1 MTEGETNSVDRSHNP
16 IRTTKLFGPFRWNA
30 SLSDFQAVVGL
41 AAGLV
46 SVGGALFTIPS
57 FFQPPPPSKGQIVA
71 VIEDGKT
78 AKAITD
84 ARVEIFTPR
93 NDLVTTVTPNY
104 FGKARQELEEGPY
117 RLRITHPKYAA
128 EIKHVVV
135 VKGATAQVHVSM
147 RGGAS
152 APLVEAERVVKESV
166 GAIKRIFNE

>member
-1 MTEGETNSVDRSHNP
+1 MTTERDPS
-16 IRTTKLFGPFRWNA
+16 TKLFGQLRWNA
-30 SLSDFQAVVGL
+30 SLSSFQAVVGL

-46 SVGGALFTIPS
+46 SVGGALLAIPG
-57 FFQPPPPSKGQIVA
+57 FFQTPPPPPSKGQIVA
-71 VIEDGKT
+71 VIEDAKT

-117 RLRITHPKYAA
+117 RVRVSHPKYAA
-128 EIKHVVV
+128 EVKHVVV
-135 VKGATAQVHVSM
+135 VKGATAQLHVSM

-152 APLVEAERVVKESV
+152 APLAEAERVVKESV
-166 GAIKRIFNE
+166 GAIKRIFSE